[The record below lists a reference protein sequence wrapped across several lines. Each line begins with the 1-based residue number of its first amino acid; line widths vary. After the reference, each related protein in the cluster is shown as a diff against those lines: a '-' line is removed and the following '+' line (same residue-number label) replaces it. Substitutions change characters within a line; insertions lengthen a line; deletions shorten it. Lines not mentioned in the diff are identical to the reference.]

1 MEDEFLGKK
10 LFKIHIKMI
19 IIQKWLMVCFV
30 ISPYYLIE
38 NDGVILGIVLS
49 FMPFSVMYFKKFEI
63 IKIEKF

>member
-1 MEDEFLGKK
+1 
-10 LFKIHIKMI
+10 
-19 IIQKWLMVCFV
+19 MVCFV